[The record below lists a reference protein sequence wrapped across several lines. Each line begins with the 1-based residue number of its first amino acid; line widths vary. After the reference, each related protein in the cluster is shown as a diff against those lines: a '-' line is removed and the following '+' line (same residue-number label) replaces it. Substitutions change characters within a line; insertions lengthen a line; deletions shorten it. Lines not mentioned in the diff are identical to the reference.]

1 MSTARQWQQQALA
14 RRLADQSAPVQA
26 LLRARL
32 EAAAPVQ
39 PTAPSVTPPAAET
52 VRTAVVQAGARQ
64 GTPAWPRPQ
73 HTSDELASAA
83 RFRRAWSRSR
93 AQDSVAMAAAQRLP
107 NAGPLN
113 SHVLALQSLQLM
125 HTLPG
130 DYLRRFVAHVEALQ
144 WLQAVAPLV
153 TAPARKPKRARS
165 TAAGRQGASSTPAG
179 R

>member
-14 RRLADQSAPVQA
+14 RRLADQGPPVQA

-32 EAAAPVQ
+32 EATAVAQ
-39 PTAPSVTPPAAET
+39 PNAPSVTPPVPET
-52 VRTAVVQAGARQ
+52 ARTAVVQTGPKQGAP
-64 GTPAWPRPQ
+64 TWPRPQ

-165 TAAGRQGASSTPAG
+165 TPAG

>member
-14 RRLADQSAPVQA
+14 RRLAHQSAPVQA
-26 LLRARL
+26 LLRARA
-32 EAAAPVQ
+32 EAAAAAAPTEPCAPVN
-39 PTAPSVTPPAAET
+39 PGSGNEAST
-52 VRTAVVQAGARQ
+52 V
-64 GTPAWPRPQ
+64 AWPLPR

-83 RFRRAWSRSR
+83 RFRRAWSRGR
-93 AQDSVAMAAAQRLP
+93 AQDSVSAAAAQRPP

-113 SHVLALQSLQLM
+113 SQALALQSLQLM
-125 HTLPG
+125 HALPG

-153 TAPARKPKRARS
+153 TAPAARRRRS
-165 TAAGRQGASSTPAG
+165 TRSTPAG

>member
-14 RRLADQSAPVQA
+14 RRLADQGAPVQA
-26 LLRARL
+26 LLSARL
-32 EAAAPVQ
+32 QAAA
-39 PTAPSVTPPAAET
+39 AASPAAPPVGPPKPAA
-52 VRTAVVQAGARQ
+52 VRTAVVQAGPSQ
-64 GTPAWPRPQ
+64 GPPAWPRPQ
-73 HTSDELASAA
+73 HASDELASAA

-93 AQDSVAMAAAQRLP
+93 AQDSVATAAAQRLP

-153 TAPARKPKRARS
+153 TAPARKPKRPR
-165 TAAGRQGASSTPAG
+165 STPAG

>member
-14 RRLADQSAPVQA
+14 RRLADQGAPVQA

-32 EAAAPVQ
+32 QAAAQ
-39 PTAPSVTPPAAET
+39 APAPEATRT
-52 VRTAVVQAGARQ
+52 TAVQSQPRPGAV
-64 GTPAWPRPQ
+64 PWPRTQ
-73 HTSDELASAA
+73 HTTGELASAA

-113 SHVLALQSLQLM
+113 SQVLALQSLQLM

-144 WLQAVAPLV
+144 WLQAMAPLV

-165 TAAGRQGASSTPAG
+165 TPAG

>member
-14 RRLADQSAPVQA
+14 RRLADQGAPVQT

-32 EAAAPVQ
+32 EAAAATLPV
-39 PTAPSVTPPAAET
+39 APPVTPPATET
-52 VRTAVVQAGARQ
+52 VRTAVVQAAPRQ
-64 GTPAWPRPQ
+64 VTLAWPRPQ
-73 HTSDELASAA
+73 HPSDELASAA
-83 RFRRAWSRSR
+83 RFRRAWSRGR
-93 AQDSVAMAAAQRLP
+93 AQDSVSTAAAQRP
-107 NAGPLN
+107 ANAGPLN
-113 SHVLALQSLQLM
+113 SQVLALQSLQLM

-153 TAPARKPKRARS
+153 TAPSAKPRRAPR
-165 TAAGRQGASSTPAG
+165 STPAS

>member
-14 RRLADQSAPVQA
+14 RRLADQGAPVQA

-32 EAAAPVQ
+32 EAGAAAQ
-39 PTAPSVTPPAAET
+39 PTPPAPDS
-52 VRTAVVQAGARQ
+52 VRTAVVQAAPRHD
-64 GTPAWPRPQ
+64 TPAWPRPQ
-73 HTSDELASAA
+73 HPSDELAGAA

-93 AQDSVAMAAAQRLP
+93 AQDSVALAAAQRLP

-113 SHVLALQSLQLM
+113 SQVLALQSLQLM

-144 WLQAVAPLV
+144 WLQAMAPLV
-153 TAPARKPKRARS
+153 TAPSAKPRRKPR
-165 TAAGRQGASSTPAG
+165 STPAG

>member
-14 RRLADQSAPVQA
+14 RRLADQGAPVQA

-32 EAAAPVQ
+32 QAAAAAP
-39 PTAPSVTPPAAET
+39 PMTPPTPAAA
-52 VRTAVVQAGARQ
+52 RTAVVQVAPSQGAA
-64 GTPAWPRPQ
+64 AWPRPQ
-73 HTSDELASAA
+73 HPSDELASAA

-93 AQDSVAMAAAQRLP
+93 AQDSVALAAAQRLP

-130 DYLRRFVAHVEALQ
+130 DYLRRFVAHVDALQ

-153 TAPARKPKRARS
+153 SAPARKPRRAARS
-165 TAAGRQGASSTPAG
+165 TPAQ

>member
-14 RRLADQSAPVQA
+14 RRLADQGAPVQA

-32 EAAAPVQ
+32 EAAAVR
-39 PTAPSVTPPAAET
+39 PTAPPVTPPAPET
-52 VRTAVVQAGARQ
+52 VRTAVVRAAPGQ
-64 GTPAWPRPQ
+64 GTPTWPRPQ

-165 TAAGRQGASSTPAG
+165 TPAGRPGASSTPAG

>member
-14 RRLADQSAPVQA
+14 RRLADQGAPVQA

-32 EAAAPVQ
+32 EAAAAPPTPPVSPPAPEAARTTPVQ
-39 PTAPSVTPPAAET
+39 AAP
-52 VRTAVVQAGARQ
+52 RQ
-64 GTPAWPRPQ
+64 DILSWPRPR
-73 HTSDELASAA
+73 HTSDELQSAA

-93 AQDSVAMAAAQRLP
+93 AQDSVSAAAAQRPP

-113 SHVLALQSLQLM
+113 SQALALQSLQLM
-125 HTLPG
+125 HALPG

-153 TAPARKPKRARS
+153 TAPAARRRRN
-165 TAAGRQGASSTPAG
+165 TRSTPAG

>member
-14 RRLADQSAPVQA
+14 RRLADQHEPVQT

-32 EAAAPVQ
+32 EADTRV
-39 PTAPSVTPPAAET
+39 PAAEAART
-52 VRTAVVQAGARQ
+52 TAVQAQPRPGAV
-64 GTPAWPRPQ
+64 PWPRPQ

-83 RFRRAWSRSR
+83 RFRRAWARGR
-93 AQDSVAMAAAQRLP
+93 AQDSVAQAAAQRLP

-113 SHVLALQSLQLM
+113 SHALALQSLQLM

-144 WLQAVAPLV
+144 WLQAMAPLV
-153 TAPARKPKRARS
+153 TAPARKPAR
-165 TAAGRQGASSTPAG
+165 TGRGTGRSTPAS